1 MPILYAMIII
11 SKLYYGTMTSLHAIY
26 VGIVMVITIILQMIF
41 QHASDRLQSGAGYLL
56 FSDKRIELGEHLK
69 RLPMGYFTEGN
80 IGKISSVLSTD
91 MLFIEE
97 NVMAKIANIL
107 SYAFSAIILVVF
119 MFIMDWKLGIIA
131 TITSI
136 IAILI
141 GQK

>member
-1 MPILYAMIII
+1 
-11 SKLYYGTMTSLHAIY
+11 
-26 VGIVMVITIILQMIF
+26 MIF

-107 SYAFSAIILVVF
+107 SYAFP
-119 MFIMDWKLGIIA
+119 
-131 TITSI
+131 
-136 IAILI
+136 
-141 GQK
+141 Q

>member
-1 MPILYAMIII
+1 
-11 SKLYYGTMTSLHAIY
+11 MTSLHAIY

-119 MFIMDWKLGIIA
+119 YK
-131 TITSI
+131 
-136 IAILI
+136 
-141 GQK
+141 

>member
-1 MPILYAMIII
+1 MILNMMTRILKVSGKYKKQIQIAFIFSVLNAVLAKMPILYAMIII

-97 NVMAKIANIL
+97 NVMAK
-107 SYAFSAIILVVF
+107 
-119 MFIMDWKLGIIA
+119 
-131 TITSI
+131 
-136 IAILI
+136 
-141 GQK
+141 